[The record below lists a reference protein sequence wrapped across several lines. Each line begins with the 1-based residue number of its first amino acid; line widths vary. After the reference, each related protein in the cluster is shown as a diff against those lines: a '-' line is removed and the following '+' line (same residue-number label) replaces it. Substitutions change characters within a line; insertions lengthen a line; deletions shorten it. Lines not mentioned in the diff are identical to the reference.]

1 MRNIV
6 ITHVVGFV
14 VLVCCLC
21 IVEYCIRKKEKR
33 DRMRYCG
40 ELPKEELIEVVYMT
54 SPPLP
59 PSPVERGETLKGEIE
74 VNGGE
79 VE

>member
-40 ELPKEELIEVVYMT
+40 ELPKEELIEVVY
-54 SPPLP
+54 
-59 PSPVERGETLKGEIE
+59 EIGEIE